1 MKKTNLILIVLGVV
15 LIGGGLLGIIY
26 SQLNQ
31 RDVQKTTSFNN
42 IRGFMGVNTQY
53 RNISDSEGV
62 VYSIEELTEE
72 VESYIENYKT
82 PLEISDIFVFS
93 DSQYYF
99 SIIEEE
105 TQRGAMELLVNP
117 YTKEI
122 YPEYGPNMMW
132 NLKYGMHGGIGR
144 RGMMGRGYYDNDL
157 AIDNDNISID
167 NDLTYEQ
174 AMNEANDYL
183 IKTGEALEVGEEYHE
198 FYGYYTFHV
207 VKDDNPYGMLSVN
220 GYTGEVWYH
229 NWHGE
234 LIEII
239 EMH

>member
-1 MKKTNLILIVLGVV
+1 
-15 LIGGGLLGIIY
+15 
-26 SQLNQ
+26 
-31 RDVQKTTSFNN
+31 
-42 IRGFMGVNTQY
+42 
-53 RNISDSEGV
+53 
-62 VYSIEELTEE
+62 
-72 VESYIENYKT
+72 
-82 PLEISDIFVFS
+82 
-93 DSQYYF
+93 
-99 SIIEEE
+99 
-105 TQRGAMELLVNP
+105 
-117 YTKEI
+117 
-122 YPEYGPNMMW
+122 MMW